1 LRASS
6 NNGRSNAGG
15 TGTAPPGSASTT
27 TDIATFGNGSSSTGT
42 YTVTADTGETFDVAT
57 INIGDSGSQKA
68 PALSITGSVL
78 TNTLAYSTPSGDGT
92 TAITLN
98 AGGILDIRTSITT
111 ASTVAETLTIAAD
124 NGGAIGSGGHLEL
137 GSATT
142 NGNTISNTGVSASFN
157 NIDAKS
163 LNTGVVEFLGG
174 FTNGESTSLTI
185 ANVGNGDEFVF
196 DGANF
201 TGDTATLTGSTLT
214 VKSGATTVLT
224 MNNVGLDSGSSAT
237 FKVSGDVISAVCYA
251 RGTMLRTP
259 EGEIP
264 VERMRSGRHI
274 VTLVDG
280 VEMTTTVK
288 WLGHRRIDLRSH
300 PQPETVQPVRIIRG
314 AIADNV
320 PHRDL
325 VVSPDHAIFIDGKLI
340 CARQLINGTT
350 IRQETNWAAVDYYH
364 VQLDEHAILLAEGLP
379 AESYLETGNAGFFG
393 NSGVPMVLHPDL
405 TDETDYPTREA
416 DSCAP
421 FVWDE
426 DSVRPVWQRV
436 AERAATIGRPVPAHA
451 TTAEPGLH
459 LLARGRA
466 IKPVYSDK
474 ALVIFA
480 LPRGA
485 TEVRLASRA
494 QSPTMARPW
503 LEDRRR
509 LGVRV
514 ARIVLRGADD
524 MREVPVDHPALA
536 KGWWAIEQDGIAL
549 RRWTN
554 GEAVLPLPTMDGE
567 ALLEIHL
574 GGEMMY
580 LADNDLRAA

>member
-1 LRASS
+1 M
-6 NNGRSNAGG
+6 
-15 TGTAPPGSASTT
+15 PP
-27 TDIATFGNGSSSTGT
+27 I
-42 YTVTADTGETFDVAT
+42 
-57 INIGDSGSQKA
+57 
-68 PALSITGSVL
+68 
-78 TNTLAYSTPSGDGT
+78 
-92 TAITLN
+92 
-98 AGGILDIRTSITT
+98 
-111 ASTVAETLTIAAD
+111 TVAQLVPAA
-124 NGGAIGSGGHLEL
+124 ISEL